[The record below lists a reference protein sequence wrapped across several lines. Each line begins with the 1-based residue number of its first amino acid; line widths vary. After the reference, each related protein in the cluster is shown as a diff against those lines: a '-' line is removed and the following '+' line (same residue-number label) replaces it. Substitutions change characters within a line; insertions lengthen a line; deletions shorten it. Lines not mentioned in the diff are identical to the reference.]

1 MSSNINCDEA
11 LTCAKA
17 GEADADEII
26 RLREIVYVS
35 ESKRI
40 AATDDLQE
48 SFDGYRAYTT
58 EFVVRS
64 RGRLIGTVRVIR
76 DSEAGLP
83 CGKTVDFAPYRR
95 MGDIAEFGHLLL
107 DPEFRNS
114 GAILLLLREAYRYC
128 RYTLRARFIF
138 GDIFVDT
145 TPDGGIN
152 GFYKLLGFSECGPR
166 YPDNR
171 FLGSPM
177 SVVMVFDDST
187 TDSRAAALRGYSRR
201 IMHYLTQGG
210 P

>member
-1 MSSNINCDEA
+1 MSSSANHDETLA
-11 LTCAKA
+11 CAKA
-17 GEADADEII
+17 SAADADEII
-26 RLREIVYVS
+26 RLREIVYVGDS
-35 ESKRI
+35 QRI
-40 AATDDLQE
+40 ATTSDLQE
-48 SFDGYRAYTT
+48 SFDGYREFTT

-64 RGRLIGTVRVIR
+64 HGRLVGTVRVIR
-76 DSEAGLP
+76 DSPAGLP
-83 CGKTVDFAPYRR
+83 CGKTVDFAPYRSW
-95 MGDIAEFGHLLL
+95 GSIAEFGHLLL

-128 RYTLRARFIF
+128 RYTLKARFIF

-187 TDSRAAALRGYSRR
+187 TDSRAAVLKGYSRR